1 MLKDN
6 PIVTILVICMLAVF
20 LPSPAFAAS
29 GEPQIQGMAQKAEN
43 IQMDPEKK
51 YYTQLTLKPYT
62 FYDVAGGSKKTLDD
76 ATITSLVK
84 NHLLDDWVEI
94 ANGCFKTSGKCAT
107 INVENYDN
115 LFNTSNPTDD
125 SCGEIRDYLKD
136 KAGAV
141 NKGSKSKASLVKS
154 GIRVASSLGSVRQAM
169 ADQIAGQISKR
180 NLHGSDV
187 LKKGGPGG
195 SALKEMADDKTENNT
210 VVYSI
215 VTSIFPFSINDFEYN
230 SFGIAFYDF
239 HPCAIQAENLK
250 YKSSIDGL
258 TPEQIKA
265 GAPGVSYESQS
276 SDNTGSELTN
286 DSGGATEGSVTRIES
301 YESTLTNDFE
311 TASEKTFGQTIN
323 HSLTWGSDVM
333 PWSSVLGHMETS
345 VSFSFQ
351 EMYSTKEGHS
361 TTETHKKETQ
371 TTQSVP
377 EPPQT
382 YISVTQGSKDQT
394 LQSDYD
400 TPVQVSYKV
409 AIFSLTGE
417 VYADGGLL
425 CLFDTAGYEQGNY
438 LNIIGGDSDTGVSAN
453 ENLHL
458 RAIENQSTGRED
470 AESGGVIHR
479 YWINH
484 GGSNYN
490 TTNVG
495 TNWNSGYLASNDKAK
510 AAVAAQATKIPMM
523 SCGCKYAV
531 NYKTNTS
538 TLNEAVPLYLP
549 ARFVLGKGEA
559 SYEITSG
566 GTMDLDRQLEINC
579 LNRNNI
585 PYFAFRSS
593 HGQWIV
599 CDYLGKPALS
609 TCVDI
614 RRDATGDQILTTY
627 ASGKDYITWKMNDD
641 VEYLSKKDTGS
652 ITSKDNLPAPVIEI
666 NVKKEAFQGSVEV
679 SGDFDGCVGDEGLN
693 LNKILTAKA
702 FDPTHKQ
709 VMQSFYWES
718 ENLPGDGITVESN
731 GDIHLFKEGTYH
743 VRAVVSNA
751 GSGSADV
758 YSDWFEITV
767 RPARQLTD
775 ITILQP
781 HPTGTRLMDSP
792 ATTEFKYDLLS
803 YVRGFDQYGEPWT
816 GPLEGVSFQL
826 NGVNENACIGEDQML
841 CITGEGNCSVT
852 PLLNGSHPSDESEL
866 AVSIADN
873 LQYLGDDIR
882 LACGKTTKIRMY
894 DYNEKPLTSGL
905 TFESREPAV
914 ASVAADGTV
923 KALGVGSTQILVT
936 DAGGG
941 TENCMV
947 TVSKGANPLKVKGR
961 TVKVSEK
968 KLRKKSQA
976 ITCKK
981 AMIITGA
988 CGVVTYSK
996 VSVNKK
1002 KYAKKFTVNSRNG
1015 KITVKKG
1022 LKKGTYKVSVK
1033 VKAAGNANYKAS
1045 TWKTVTF
1052 KVRVR

>member
-1 MLKDN
+1 MLKHKL
-6 PIVTILVICMLAVF
+6 IVTVLVICMMSFF
-20 LPSPAFAAS
+20 LPSPAFADS
-29 GEPQIQGMAQKAEN
+29 GEPQIRGMAQKAEN

-51 YYTQLTLKPYT
+51 YYTRLTLDPYT

-94 ANGCFKTSGKCAT
+94 ANGCFRTSGKCAT
-107 INVENYDN
+107 ISVESYDN
-115 LFNTSNPTDD
+115 HFNTSNPGDN

-141 NKGSKSKASLVKS
+141 NKGSKSKSSLVKS
-154 GIRVASSLGSVRQAM
+154 GIKVASSLGSVRQVM
-169 ADQIAGQISKR
+169 ADQIANQIGRR
-180 NLHGSDV
+180 NLHGSDI
-187 LKKGGPGG
+187 LKKGGPSGN
-195 SALKEMADDKTENNT
+195 ALKEMADDKTENNT

-215 VTSIFPFSINDFEYN
+215 VTSIYPFSLNDFEYD

-276 SDNTGSELTN
+276 SDNSGSELTN
-286 DSGGATEGSVTRIES
+286 NSGNSTDGSVTRIES

-351 EMYSTKEGHS
+351 EMYSAKEGHS
-361 TTETHKKETQ
+361 TTENHKKETQ

-409 AIFSLTGE
+409 AIFALTGN

-438 LNIIGGDSDTGVSAN
+438 LNIIGGDSNTGVSAN

-458 RAIENQSTGRED
+458 RAIDNKSTGRGD
-470 AESGGVIHR
+470 AESGGVVHR

-484 GGSNYN
+484 GGGNYN
-490 TTNVG
+490 TTNIG
-495 TNWNSGYLASNDKAK
+495 TNWNSGYMATNDKVR

-549 ARFVLGKGEA
+549 ARFVLEKGEA
-559 SYEITSG
+559 SYDITSG
-566 GTMDLDRQLEINC
+566 GTMDLDKQLEISC

-585 PYFAFRSS
+585 PYYAFRST

-599 CDYLGKPALS
+599 CDNLGKPALS

-614 RRDATGDQILTTY
+614 KRDATGDQILTTY

-693 LNKILTAKA
+693 LNKILMAKA

-709 VMQSFYWES
+709 VMKSFYWES
-718 ENLPGDGITVESN
+718 ENLPGDGITVESD
-731 GDIHLFKEGTYH
+731 GDIHLFKEGKYH

-751 GSGSADV
+751 GSGAADV

-775 ITILQP
+775 ITILQA
-781 HPTGTRLMDSP
+781 HPEGTRLMVSP
-792 ATTEFKYDLLS
+792 ATTEFKYDLMS
-803 YVRGFDQYGEPWT
+803 YVRGLDQYGDPWT
-816 GPLEGVSFQL
+816 GPLDGVTFRL
-826 NGVNENACIGEDQML
+826 NGANENACIGEDGML
-841 CITGEGNCSVT
+841 CITGEGDCSVT
-852 PLLNGSHPSDESEL
+852 PLLNGSNPIHESEL

-873 LQYLGDDIR
+873 LQYLGGDIR
-882 LACGKTTKIRMY
+882 LACGKTKKIRMY
-894 DYNEKPLTSGL
+894 DFNGQPLTSGL
-905 TFESREPAV
+905 TFESREPSIAYV
-914 ASVAADGTV
+914 EADGTV

-936 DAGGG
+936 DAGGA
-941 TENCMV
+941 TETCMV
-947 TVSKGANPLKVKGR
+947 TVSKGTNPLSVKGR
-961 TVKVSEK
+961 TVKLKAK
-968 KLRKKSQA
+968 KLKKTKQIVKATKALKIRKAEGKLTYELA
-976 ITCKK
+976 
-981 AMIITGA
+981 
-988 CGVVTYSK
+988 GVGKPKFRKYFH
-996 VSVNKK
+996 VNKE
-1002 KYAKKFTVNSRNG
+1002 TG
-1015 KITVKKG
+1015 DITVRKG
-1022 LKKGTYKVSVK
+1022 LKKGSFKVKIRVRASGNENYKARSKIAECRVK
-1033 VKAAGNANYKAS
+1033 VK
-1045 TWKTVTF
+1045 
-1052 KVRVR
+1052 